1 MVSLKLHSR
10 HRSANDDM
18 IRVWGMA
25 GWIEADIQEWTLE
38 WNVADYMLKM
48 EGGEEKVEVDGRC
61 QSRNSQILHLL

>member
-1 MVSLKLHSR
+1 
-10 HRSANDDM
+10 
-18 IRVWGMA
+18 MA